1 MVLVV
6 LPSSGTMDDG
16 GKLSD
21 VACSQLIQA
30 VERWVDGANG
40 FFDLE
45 PERSKVG
52 WFRECVYR

>member
-6 LPSSGTMDDG
+6 LPSSGTKDDG
-16 GKLSD
+16 GELSD
-21 VACSQLIQA
+21 VARPQLIQA

-52 WFRECVYR
+52 WLREGFNR